1 MHGLPSICSIDT
13 DFVELFCILAKIF
26 YVPKYM
32 STAILADKI
41 AQMRPKSHICNS
53 RFMIAPLLD
62 RKTFEQDEALA
73 IQYLCPNGC

>member
-1 MHGLPSICSIDT
+1 
-13 DFVELFCILAKIF
+13 
-26 YVPKYM
+26 
-32 STAILADKI
+32 
-41 AQMRPKSHICNS
+41 MRPKSHICNS